1 MSEKKFNVYLEFN
14 YSKLNFAAFNCI
26 NNKLEFY
33 KEILYESY
41 FEDKKN
47 LNLEKL
53 EKILEENIRIVEK
66 SIKEFIK
73 DVYLIIETPQST
85 SIKLSVN
92 KSNEGKKI
100 DKEDATFLIQDA
112 KQQILKFNKD
122 LKILHIIV
130 EKYTLDNIKY
140 DLLPSDKLCDKF
152 SIDINFICF
161 PKNFIKSFESL
172 FAKQQ
177 IYINQFVCLN
187 YLNSLIFDGENRNI
201 CQKGKD
207 IVEGINKQEVVSIP
221 KILKK
226 KGFFE
231 KLFHLFK

>member
-33 KEILYESY
+33 KEILYERY

-92 KSNEGKKI
+92 HLLVRFFRVCSTPLSFRSEMTLHTFCLSSSDLPATVDNKPT
-100 DKEDATFLIQDA
+100 DKTLSGNFLA
-112 KQQILKFNKD
+112 
-122 LKILHIIV
+122 
-130 EKYTLDNIKY
+130 
-140 DLLPSDKLCDKF
+140 
-152 SIDINFICF
+152 
-161 PKNFIKSFESL
+161 
-172 FAKQQ
+172 
-177 IYINQFVCLN
+177 
-187 YLNSLIFDGENRNI
+187 
-201 CQKGKD
+201 
-207 IVEGINKQEVVSIP
+207 
-221 KILKK
+221 
-226 KGFFE
+226 
-231 KLFHLFK
+231 